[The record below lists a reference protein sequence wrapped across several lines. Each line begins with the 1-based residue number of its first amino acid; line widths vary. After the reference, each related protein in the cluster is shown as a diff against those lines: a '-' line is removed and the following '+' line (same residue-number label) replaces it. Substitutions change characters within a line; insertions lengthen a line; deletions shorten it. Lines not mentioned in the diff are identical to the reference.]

1 MAFDEKQEMI
11 IERHLERYGPSA
23 CPICEGTSWTKHP
36 SIGAVCAQQMNGVN
50 IFRSLQVIQ
59 LVCDECGYV
68 VQYDAEKVGVAM
80 EVELNAKR

>member
-1 MAFDEKQEMI
+1 
-11 IERHLERYGPSA
+11 
-23 CPICEGTSWTKHP
+23 
-36 SIGAVCAQQMNGVN
+36 MNGVN

-59 LVCDECGYV
+59 VVCDECGYV